1 MRDEYAEWDAAYVLG
16 ALSST
21 ERREYEDHVDGCA
34 RCAAAVAELGM
45 LPGLLRLVPDED
57 APAYLEPDPRV
68 PDPVPVPL
76 PAPVVRRR
84 RLPAKALAAAAV
96 VLLVAAV
103 GAGIA
108 VVRADRTGGE
118 TVALASVVPSPLQA
132 TVRLTPQAWGTE
144 VAMTCT
150 YGGEYG
156 TPHRY
161 ALYVVDHAGHR
172 QLVSRWWAGPG
183 ETALTTGAT
192 DLATRDIGRIELRSA
207 TGALLLARAL

>member
-1 MRDEYAEWDAAYVLG
+1 MSDEYAEWDAAYVLG
-16 ALSST
+16 ALSSE
-21 ERREYEDHVDGCA
+21 ERRRYEDHVDGCA

-57 APAYLEPDPRV
+57 APAYLEPEPLASS
-68 PDPVPVPL
+68 PVR
-76 PAPVVRRR
+76 VVRRR

-96 VLLVAAV
+96 VLLVATI
-103 GAGIA
+103 GAG
-108 VVRADRTGGE
+108 VVVARADRTGGQ
-118 TVALASVVPSPLQA
+118 TVALASVVPSPLRA
-132 TVRLTPQAWGTE
+132 TVRLTQQSWGTE

-156 TPHRY
+156 TSHRY
-161 ALYVVDHAGHR
+161 ALYVVDRAGHR

-207 TGALLLARAL
+207 TGTLLLARAL

>member
-1 MRDEYAEWDAAYVLG
+1 MRDEYTDWDAAYVLG
-16 ALSST
+16 ALSSA

-57 APAYLEPDPRV
+57 APAYLRPEPRV
-68 PDPVPVPL
+68 PDPVPVR
-76 PAPVVRRR
+76 VVDRR

-103 GAGIA
+103 GVG
-108 VVRADRTGGE
+108 VVVTRADRPSGE
-118 TVALASVVPSPLQA
+118 TVALGSVVASPLQA
-132 TVRLTPQAWGTE
+132 AVHLTPQSWGTE
-144 VAMTCT
+144 ISMTCT
-150 YGGEYG
+150 YSGEYG
-156 TPHRY
+156 TPQRY
-161 ALYVVDHAGHR
+161 ALYVVDRTGHR

-207 TGALLLARAL
+207 DGTLLLARAL